1 MQIGAIPN
9 SQPSVA
15 LTSRQQ
21 QELTVQQSADER
33 PAAPLETTQAISGVS
48 DAKEQAASKDAKDK
62 PPSASE
68 LADAIKKLNETV
80 KLYKGD
86 LQFSVDEDTQMQIV
100 KVVDRSSKEL
110 IRQIP
115 SPEVVRIAKAIDE
128 FSSLFIRDQ
137 A

>member
-1 MQIGAIPN
+1 MQIGAMPN
-9 SQPSVA
+9 SQPVVTLSN
-15 LTSRQQ
+15 RQQ
-21 QELTVQQSADER
+21 QELPVQLSANER
-33 PAAPLETTQAISGVS
+33 PAVTPETTKAVAGVADTKQQAN
-48 DAKEQAASKDAKDK
+48 SKDAKEK
-62 PPSASE
+62 PPTASE

-86 LQFSVDEDTQMQIV
+86 LQFTVDEDTNLQVV
-100 KVVDRSSKEL
+100 KVVDRGSKEL

>member
-1 MQIGAIPN
+1 MQIGAMPN
-9 SQPSVA
+9 SQPVA
-15 LTSRQQ
+15 ALSSRQQ
-21 QELTVQQSADER
+21 QELPVQLSADER
-33 PAAPLETTQAISGVS
+33 PAVTPETTKAVAGVADTKQQAN
-48 DAKEQAASKDAKDK
+48 SKDAKEK

-68 LADAIKKLNETV
+68 LADAIKKLNEAV

-86 LQFSVDEDTQMQIV
+86 LQFTVDEDTQLQVV
-100 KVVDRSSKEL
+100 KVVDRGSKEL

>member
-1 MQIGAIPN
+1 MQIGAMPN
-9 SQPSVA
+9 SQPVVTLSN
-15 LTSRQQ
+15 RQQ
-21 QELTVQQSADER
+21 QELPVQLSADER
-33 PAAPLETTQAISGVS
+33 PAATPETTKAVAGVADTKPQAN
-48 DAKEQAASKDAKDK
+48 SKDAKEK
-62 PPSASE
+62 PLSASE

-86 LQFSVDEDTQMQIV
+86 LQFTVDEDTQLQVV
-100 KVVDRSSKEL
+100 KVVDRGSKEL

>member
-1 MQIGAIPN
+1 MQIGAMPN
-9 SQPSVA
+9 SQPVVA
-15 LTSRQQ
+15 LSNRQQ
-21 QELTVQQSADER
+21 QELPVQLSADER
-33 PAAPLETTQAISGVS
+33 PAVTPETTKAVAGVADTKQQAN
-48 DAKEQAASKDAKDK
+48 SKDAKEK

-68 LADAIKKLNETV
+68 LADAIKKLNEAV

-86 LQFSVDEDTQMQIV
+86 LQFTVDEDTQLQVV
-100 KVVDRSSKEL
+100 KVVDRGSKEL

>member
-1 MQIGAIPN
+1 MQIGAMPN
-9 SQPSVA
+9 SQPVVA
-15 LTSRQQ
+15 LSNRQQ
-21 QELTVQQSADER
+21 QELPVQLSADER
-33 PAAPLETTQAISGVS
+33 PAVTPETTKAVAGVADTKQQAN
-48 DAKEQAASKDAKDK
+48 SKDAKEK

-86 LQFSVDEDTQMQIV
+86 LQFTVDEDTNLQVV
-100 KVVDRSSKEL
+100 KVVDRGSKEL